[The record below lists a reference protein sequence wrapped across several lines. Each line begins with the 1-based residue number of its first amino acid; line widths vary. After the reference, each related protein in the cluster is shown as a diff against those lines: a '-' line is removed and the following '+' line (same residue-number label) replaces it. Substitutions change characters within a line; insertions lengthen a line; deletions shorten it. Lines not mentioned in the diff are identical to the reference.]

1 VVWCRAAEH
10 EAPRVVLLRGAL
22 EYQRA
27 ASRLSSLDTLLDQE
41 REYLR
46 MEVARVTSLNP
57 HVLLVE
63 RTVARCVH
71 RSPSQCP
78 FFYGTRCPSGLATT
92 VGSCTPDDMV
102 TT

>member
-1 VVWCRAAEH
+1 VCILLSRAAEH
-10 EAPRVVLLRGAL
+10 QAPRVVLLRGAL

-46 MEVARVTSLNP
+46 MEVAHVTSVNP

-63 RTVARCVH
+63 RTVARCVL
-71 RSPSQCP
+71 SPRHAFGYRASR
-78 FFYGTRCPSGLATT
+78 GWSSIPS
-92 VGSCTPDDMV
+92 SSTP
-102 TT
+102 